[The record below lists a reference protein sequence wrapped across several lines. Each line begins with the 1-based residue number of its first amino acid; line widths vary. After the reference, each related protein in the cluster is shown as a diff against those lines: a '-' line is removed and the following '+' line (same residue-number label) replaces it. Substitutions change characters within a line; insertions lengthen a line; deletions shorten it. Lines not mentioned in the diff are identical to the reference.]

1 MDRDDDDENDD
12 YVDIVLV
19 GLMLSFSI
27 GFLMF
32 LFVKDEWTS
41 PHFLLP
47 SLSLAVH
54 YAHGELEIFQGLT
67 FILFRCQGL
76 MNMSY
81 NGHENTPQMLSQV
94 SSVIGAVVL
103 PAFSRL

>member
-32 LFVKDEWTS
+32 LFVKDE
-41 PHFLLP
+41 
-47 SLSLAVH
+47 
-54 YAHGELEIFQGLT
+54 
-67 FILFRCQGL
+67 
-76 MNMSY
+76 
-81 NGHENTPQMLSQV
+81 
-94 SSVIGAVVL
+94 
-103 PAFSRL
+103 